1 MKINRL
7 LASVAWLFLGVS
19 FVFAKDAAP
28 ANAVMTRQTQGELTP
43 EEAFAR
49 LKAGNERFA
58 SGQMLK
64 RDLREQVKQTNAGQF
79 PFAAIVS
86 CLDSRTSAELVFD
99 LNLGDAFNA
108 RLAGNVVEDEVLG
121 SLEFATKVV
130 GAKVIAVIGHT
141 QCGAVIGA
149 CSDVKMGNLTRLLG
163 HLEGAVVTVEKET
176 GQKRDGKNAQF
187 VEQVAEK
194 HVRLGMK
201 ALTERSEILKSLA
214 DEGKLKI
221 VGGIY
226 HLDSGRVSWLE

>member
-1 MKINRL
+1 MHSHKLSTIAATL
-7 LASVAWLFLGVS
+7 LLGS
-19 FVFAKDAAP
+19 ALALAKDTAAP
-28 ANAVMTRQTQGELTP
+28 NAAMTKEAQAELTP
-43 EEAFAR
+43 AEAFAR

-58 SGQMLK
+58 SGQPLR
-64 RDLREQVKQTNAGQF
+64 RDLLAQVKQTSTGQF

-86 CLDSRTSAELVFD
+86 CLDSRASAELIFD

-108 RLAGNVVEDEVLG
+108 RLAGNVIEDEVLG

-149 CSDVKMGNLTRLLG
+149 SNDVKLGHLTRLLG
-163 HLEGAVVTVEKET
+163 HLEGAVTAVEKQT
-176 GQKRDGKNAQF
+176 GKKRDGNNPQF

-214 DEGKLKI
+214 DEGRVMI

-226 HLDSGRVSWLE
+226 DLATGRVNWLE